1 MSNYDTLRNMSFVE
15 GDRTH
20 QGDLTDLITHIELET
35 ITDLHGVIEHVNEM
49 VYDID
54 KTMDASQEADDAL
67 EEIVDQG
74 DIAGDLARRVE
85 DVIRDLQFDDPD
97 SLILRDL
104 TYAIRTFDIQ
114 SGKVVT
120 FA

>member
-20 QGDLTDLITHIELET
+20 QSDLVRLVTAIELERV
-35 ITDLHGVIEHVNEM
+35 TDLHDVTDLLNDM
-49 VYDID
+49 VDAID
-54 KTMDASQEADDAL
+54 TAMNASQEADDAL

-74 DIAGDLARRVE
+74 DVAGDLARRVE

-97 SLILRDL
+97 SLVLRDL
-104 TYAIRTFDIQ
+104 TYAIRTFDTQ
-114 SGKVVT
+114 TGKVVT
-120 FA
+120 FT

>member
-15 GDRTH
+15 GDRTF
-20 QGDLTDLITHIELET
+20 QGDLETLQDYIELGT
-35 ITDLHGVIEHVNEM
+35 ITDLHGVTAHLGQM
-49 VYDID
+49 VKDID
-54 KTMDASQEADDAL
+54 KTLDNSQEADDAL

-74 DIAGDLARRVE
+74 DVAGDLARRVE

-97 SLILRDL
+97 SLVLRDL
-104 TYAIRTFDIQ
+104 TYAIRTFDAQ
-114 SGKVVT
+114 TGKVVT